1 MFNRQQID
9 HLLEEKKGELK
20 KKFGSGFIAVFY
32 ISILLSICT
41 FFIEYKY
48 FLIVLFAP
56 TIIVMLINPPFFVI
70 IGVFR
75 FIAGLYLLLLALA
88 TYFWLRA

>member
-1 MFNRQQID
+1 MFHKKQID
-9 HLLEEKKGELK
+9 KLLEENKGELN

-56 TIIVMLINPPFFVI
+56 TIIVMLINPPFSEKK
-70 IGVFR
+70 GVFR

-88 TYFWLRA
+88 TYYWLQV

>member
-1 MFNRQQID
+1 MFNKQQID
-9 HLLEEKKGELK
+9 KLPELK

-32 ISILLSICT
+32 ISILLSVCT

-56 TIIVMLINPPFFVI
+56 TIIVILINPPFSEKK
-70 IGVFR
+70 GVFR
-75 FIAGLYLLLLALA
+75 FIAGLYLLLLVLA
-88 TYFWLRA
+88 TYLWLQA

>member
-1 MFNRQQID
+1 MFHKKQID
-9 HLLEEKKGELK
+9 KLLGENKEELN

-56 TIIVMLINPPFFVI
+56 TIIVMLINPPFSGKK
-70 IGVFR
+70 GVFR

-88 TYFWLRA
+88 TYFWLQV

>member
-1 MFNRQQID
+1 MFHKKRID
-9 HLLEEKKGELK
+9 KLLEENKGELN

-56 TIIVMLINPPFFVI
+56 TIIVMLINPPFSEKK
-70 IGVFR
+70 GVFR

-88 TYFWLRA
+88 TYFWLQV

>member
-1 MFNRQQID
+1 MFHKKQID
-9 HLLEEKKGELK
+9 KLLEENKGELN

-56 TIIVMLINPPFFVI
+56 TIIVMLTNPPFSEKK
-70 IGVFR
+70 GVFR

-88 TYFWLRA
+88 TYFWLQV

>member
-1 MFNRQQID
+1 MFHKKQID
-9 HLLEEKKGELK
+9 KLLEENKGELN

-32 ISILLSICT
+32 NSILLSICT

-56 TIIVMLINPPFFVI
+56 TIIVMLINPPFSEKK
-70 IGVFR
+70 GVFR

-88 TYFWLRA
+88 TYYWLQV

>member
-1 MFNRQQID
+1 MFNKKQID
-9 HLLEEKKGELK
+9 KLLEENKGEPNE
-20 KKFGSGFIAVFY
+20 KFGTGFIAVFY

-56 TIIVMLINPPFFVI
+56 TIIVMLINPPFSEKK
-70 IGVFR
+70 GVFR

-88 TYFWLRA
+88 TYFWLQA

>member
-1 MFNRQQID
+1 MFHKKQID
-9 HLLEEKKGELK
+9 KLLEENKGELN
-20 KKFGSGFIAVFY
+20 KKFGSGYIAVFY

-56 TIIVMLINPPFFVI
+56 TIIVMLINSPFSEKK
-70 IGVFR
+70 GVFR

-88 TYFWLRA
+88 TYFWLQV

>member
-1 MFNRQQID
+1 MFHKKQID
-9 HLLEEKKGELK
+9 KLLEENKGELN

-56 TIIVMLINPPFFVI
+56 SIIVMLINPPFSEKK
-70 IGVFR
+70 GVFR

-88 TYFWLRA
+88 TYFWLQV